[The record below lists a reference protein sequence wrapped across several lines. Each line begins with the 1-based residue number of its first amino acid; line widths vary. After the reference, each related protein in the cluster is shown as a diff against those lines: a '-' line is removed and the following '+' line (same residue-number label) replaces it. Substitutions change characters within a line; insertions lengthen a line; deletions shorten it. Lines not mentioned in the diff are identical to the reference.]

1 MRSGP
6 GLRCRLRWY
15 VARALGE
22 ENATSSR
29 PHRLRHARKQLGI
42 LVAAAAAASFLVACG
57 GDDRQD
63 ADEPSGEFEIHVAD
77 AEFPD
82 DQRLAETTQL
92 RLAFENAG
100 EEAVPD
106 LAVTIWTGDEK
117 ASESFSIYS
126 DQPGLADRNRP
137 VWILEDGY
145 PKCIDDDK
153 IPPCIPSDQ
162 ASPKEIR
169 AAGSAGAEAA
179 QTDTFSF
186 GALQPGESL
195 EGIWE
200 LTPIKA
206 GTYTVH
212 YEVAAG
218 LTGKAKAVTEDGSPV
233 EGEFVVT
240 ITDKPP
246 RARVNDAGQVEIQG
260 E

>member
-1 MRSGP
+1 M
-6 GLRCRLRWY
+6 
-15 VARALGE
+15 
-22 ENATSSR
+22 
-29 PHRLRHARKQLGI
+29 QLGVV
-42 LVAAAAAASFLVACG
+42 VALAAAASLLAACG
-57 GDDRQD
+57 GGERQD
-63 ADEPSGEFEIHVAD
+63 ADEPSGEFRVDVAD
-77 AEFPD
+77 ATFPTE
-82 DQRLAETTQL
+82 QRLAETSYL
-92 RLAFENAG
+92 RLAIENG
-100 EEAVPD
+100 GDEVVPD

-117 ASESFSIYS
+117 ASQSFSIYS

-145 PKCIDDDK
+145 PKCVDDDK
-153 IPPCIPSDQ
+153 VPPCIPSDQ
-162 ASPKEIR
+162 SSLKDIR

-186 GALQPGESL
+186 GPLQPGERL

-200 LTPIKA
+200 VTPIQA

-246 RARVNDAGQVEIQG
+246 RARVNDAGEVEVQG

>member
-1 MRSGP
+1 M
-6 GLRCRLRWY
+6 
-15 VARALGE
+15 
-22 ENATSSR
+22 
-29 PHRLRHARKQLGI
+29 
-42 LVAAAAAASFLVACG
+42 AAIASLLAACG
-57 GDDRQD
+57 DDSARQD
-63 ADEPSGEFEIHVAD
+63 ADEPTGQFRVDVAD
-77 AEFPD
+77 AQFPN
-82 DQRLAETTQL
+82 DQRLAETGYL
-92 RLAFENAG
+92 RLAFENG
-100 EEAVPD
+100 GQEAIPD

-117 ASESFSIYS
+117 AGESFSTIS
-126 DQPGLADRNRP
+126 DQPGLADQTKP
-137 VWILEDGY
+137 VWLLEDGY

-153 IPPCIPSDQ
+153 VPPCIPSDQ
-162 ASPKEIR
+162 ASLAEIR
-169 AAGSAGAEAA
+169 EAGSAGAEAA

-186 GALQPGESL
+186 GTLQPGESL

-218 LTGKAKAVTEDGSPV
+218 LTGKAQAVTEDGSPV